1 MTGWPQPSAD
11 NDYLAQHVAVL
22 LRSFTRFTGR
32 PLADPHLLLVEQ
44 ARYLFFAP
52 FVVVSHDA
60 GSDPVFTYGN
70 QAALQLFEMSW
81 EEFTAMPSRQS
92 AEPMHQAERERLLA
106 TVVRQGY
113 CDGYQG
119 IRIAKSGR
127 RFLIQNVTVWNL
139 IDERDACCGQ
149 AATYRDWTFLP

>member
-1 MTGWPQPSAD
+1 MKGWPQPSEG
-11 NDYLAQHVAVL
+11 NHYLEQHVAVL
-22 LRSFTRFTGR
+22 LRSYTHFTGR
-32 PLADPHLLLVEQ
+32 PLADPHLPVMEQ
-44 ARYLFFAP
+44 ACYLFFAP

-60 GSDPVFTYGN
+60 GADPVFTYGN
-70 QAALQLFEMSW
+70 QTALRLFEMSW

-106 TVVRQGY
+106 TVARQGY

-139 IDERDACCGQ
+139 IDECGTYCGQ
-149 AATYRDWTFLP
+149 AATCRDWAFLP